1 MEKLI
6 RENFM
11 AEWQIEQEINLT
23 SNNLKKYKKD
33 FDLDVSDE
41 DIDTICDRI
50 IDAINI
56 KFYHIRTGSNE

>member
-11 AEWQIEQEINLT
+11 AEWQIEQEINFT

-33 FDLDVSDE
+33 FELDISDE
-41 DIDTICDRI
+41 DIDIICDHI

-56 KFYHIRTGSNE
+56 KFYHIRTSSNE